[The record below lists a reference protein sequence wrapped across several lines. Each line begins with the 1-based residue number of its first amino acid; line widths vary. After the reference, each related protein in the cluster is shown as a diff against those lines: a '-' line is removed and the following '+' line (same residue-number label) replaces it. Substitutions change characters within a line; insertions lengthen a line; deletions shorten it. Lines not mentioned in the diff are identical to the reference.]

1 LRSLRV
7 GDEETKIESVDDN
20 PSLSSGTAAA
30 KLIITLATG
39 LCGFEHVIT
48 CAYVRSNILP
58 VCRFFTSQLQLGPN
72 GIKKNLGL
80 PKISPMEILLIEQA
94 IPLINEYT
102 DMAITAAQ
110 NEKCKQRHND
120 DFRKV

>member
-1 LRSLRV
+1 LQSLRI
-7 GDEETKIESVDDN
+7 GDEKTTVESVDDN
-20 PSLSSGTAAA
+20 PSLSSGAAAA

-58 VCRFFTSQLQLGPN
+58 VCRFFTSQLQLGPE
-72 GIKKNLGL
+72 GVKRNLGL
-80 PKISPMEILLIEQA
+80 PKISPMEVLLIEQA

-102 DMAITAAQ
+102 DMAITAVQSKKMRA
-110 NEKCKQRHND
+110 KT
-120 DFRKV
+120 